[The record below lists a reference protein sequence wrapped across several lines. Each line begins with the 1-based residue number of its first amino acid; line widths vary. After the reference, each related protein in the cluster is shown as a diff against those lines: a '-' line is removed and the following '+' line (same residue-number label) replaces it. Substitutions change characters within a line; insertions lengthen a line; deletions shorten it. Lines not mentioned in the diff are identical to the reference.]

1 MKTDVMTGGLR
12 LPEVGGFAHRCA
24 TAGFSGL
31 VITEA
36 GRTAYLSSAAA
47 ALSGAD
53 LDLATGIAVAFPR
66 SPMVTAAV
74 AWELADASGGRFRL
88 GLGPQVKAH
97 VERRYSADFD
107 PPGPRMREY
116 VLALKAIFTAFRGT
130 APLDFEGRYYTF
142 SFLPPM
148 WSPGQ
153 IEVADPPIDIAAV
166 NPWML
171 RMAGDVAD
179 GVHVHPLNTIPYY
192 ETTLLPNLAAGAER
206 SGRRLSSLS
215 LFVPLFTIVG
225 DDEAERTR
233 WRDACRTMVAFYGST
248 PNYAFIFDQLGYPGT
263 TQRLRDAQKAGDQAA
278 MLRAV
283 PDELLS
289 HFTVEGNWAEL
300 PGRIIERCSSLQAC
314 QVRLVLYMAGMA
326 FRRSAEDFQRFGE
339 VARVLA
345 QAGTSS

>member
-12 LPEVGGFAHRCA
+12 LPEVGNFAHRCA
-24 TAGFSGL
+24 AAGFSGL

-36 GRTAYLSSAAA
+36 GRTAYLSCAAA

-97 VERRYSADFD
+97 IERRYSAEFD

-116 VLALKAIFTAFRGT
+116 VLALKAIFKAFRGT
-130 APLDFEGRYYTF
+130 APLDFDGQYYTF
-142 SFLPPM
+142 SFLSPM
-148 WSPGQ
+148 WSPGG
-153 IEVADPPIDIAAV
+153 IDVADPPIDVAAV

-179 GVHVHPLNTIPYY
+179 GVHVHPLNTTEYY
-192 ETTLLPNLAAGAER
+192 DRTLLPNLAVGAER
-206 SGRRLSSLS
+206 SGRDLSSLA
-215 LFVPLFTIVG
+215 LFVPLFTVVG
-225 DDEAERTR
+225 DDEEERAR

-263 TQRLRDAQKAGDQAA
+263 TQRLRDAQKAGDQLA
-278 MLRAV
+278 MARAV

-289 HFTVEGNWAEL
+289 HFVVEGTWAEL
-300 PGRIIERCSSLQAC
+300 PRRIIERCSPLRRCS
-314 QVRLVLYMAGMA
+314 VRPVLYMAGTA
-326 FRRSAEDFQRFGE
+326 LHRSADDFDRFGE

-345 QAGTSS
+345 EESTPS